1 MILFRL
7 TLWTLWARKTWVVVY
22 LAMLAIPFALPHIAP
37 VEELPKLVQPARAQ
51 AAWQLAWL
59 LGIFWGLSQAARLGD
74 GNSRTGVGNLLRS
87 QGVGSLSQL
96 LSLWLGL
103 MVYLVP
109 VALMATLICV
119 TAAAPSYDGEKG
131 MWWATNLHFALL
143 YLLAM
148 GPLALLGI
156 GISSRFGAMVGLMVP
171 VALALYGLH
180 GVGYLG
186 DTIRMGG
193 NPILEWAYILSPH
206 YHLADLTPRLLFKM
220 GGLAGDALA
229 EYVMYFLLLGL
240 VMAAAARLLFKTEPL
255 RS

>member
-7 TLWTLWARKTWVVVY
+7 TLLTLWARKTWVLVY
-22 LAMLAIPFALPHIAP
+22 LSMLLLPFALPHIAP
-37 VEELPKLVQPARAQ
+37 VEELPKLVQPARAH

-87 QGVGSLSQL
+87 QGVGPLSQL
-96 LSLWLGL
+96 GSLWLGL

-109 VALMATLICV
+109 VALVAALICS
-119 TAAAPSYDGEKG
+119 TAAAPAYEGEKG
-131 MWWATNLHFALL
+131 MWYATNAQFVLL

-156 GISSRFGAMVGLMVP
+156 GIASRFGAMVGLMVP
-171 VALALYGLH
+171 VALGLYGLH

-186 DTIRMGG
+186 DTIKMGG
-193 NPILEWAYILSPH
+193 NPVLEWAYIISPH

-220 GGLAGDALA
+220 GGLAGGALG
-229 EYVMYFLLLGL
+229 EYVVYFLVLGL
-240 VMAAAARLLFKTEPL
+240 VLAAGARLMFKTEPL